1 MAFLGSNAG
10 TQHASP
16 PAPDGSRPCLGS
28 SLINNRLQA
37 HNPLH
42 HETYGIFD
50 KPSFDAA
57 FAATVAACE
66 AWFTDPPCVWEP

>member
-1 MAFLGSNAG
+1 MAFLNLNAG
-10 TQHASP
+10 ARYASP
-16 PAPDGSRPCLGS
+16 PAPDGGRPYLGS

-37 HNPLH
+37 PNPLH

-57 FAATVAACE
+57 FAATVVAYE
-66 AWFTDPPCVWEP
+66 AWFTDPLCVWKP